1 MVVSEEFQIVSPWKY
16 IGHCIS
22 CPLSKRRSPDLPKRG
37 DTEPWSQERRVL
49 MRGPRD
55 SQTSAHDE
63 TLLRKQERKVREGPL
78 SSLLCF
84 ARRATEESWFKTW
97 SI

>member
-22 CPLSKRRSPDLPKRG
+22 CPLSKRRSP
-37 DTEPWSQERRVL
+37 EPWSQERRVL